1 MGHGVQSRGDRYSIV
16 APYPTQC
23 WLASSIDTRQRRCA
37 AFADTRWTFA
47 DNGVLFLSQKNMR
60 SIDPSLADRPRPRTD
75 IASQKATVRISSVLA
90 IPEVLRSL
98 GVDPD
103 EVLAEEGL
111 ESTLF
116 DSPDNRISQAAR
128 SRLLAHCAAR
138 TGCPHFGLLVGQ
150 QAGLYSFG
158 LVGLLAKYSP
168 DVATALRSLARFV
181 HLHSGGAALELAVD
195 GERSALAL
203 GLPHVEAAEQL
214 GDGGVALLLNIM
226 RSLCGRS
233 WAPAEVFFAH
243 RRPKDVE
250 PYRRTFNAPLR
261 FDAEKY
267 GLVFATHWLGRPL
280 PDVDPELRRLLQQ
293 QVDALEA
300 RHRDD
305 FPAQVRSVLQ
315 SALVTGNAGAGSV
328 AALFSMHSRT
338 LHRHLA
344 GFGTS
349 FRELVDET
357 RFEISRQM
365 LLDSALDVRRIADM
379 LGYADASAFTR
390 AFRRWSG
397 STPALWRTQHMA
409 SRRRLR

>member
-1 MGHGVQSRGDRYSIV
+1 MSIR
-16 APYPTQC
+16 P
-23 WLASSIDTRQRRCA
+23 ID
-37 AFADTRWTFA
+37 
-47 DNGVLFLSQKNMR
+47 L
-60 SIDPSLADRPRPRTD
+60 SLAGRPRPVQRVATE
-75 IASQKATVRISSVLA
+75 KATVRIGTVLA
-90 IPEVLRSL
+90 VPDVLRRL
-98 GVDPD
+98 GADPAQ
-103 EVLAEEGL
+103 VLAELGL
-111 ESTLF
+111 EPALF
-116 DSPDNRISQAAR
+116 DSPDNRMSQLAR
-128 SRLLAHCAAR
+128 SRLLGHCAAR

-150 QAGLYSFG
+150 QAGLHSLG

-168 DVATALRSLARFV
+168 DVAAAVRSLARFLY
-181 HLHSGGAALELAVD
+181 LHSRGAGLELAVD
-195 GERSALAL
+195 GEQTVITL
-203 GLPHVEAAEQL
+203 GLPHLEAAEQL
-214 GDGGVALLLNIM
+214 GDGGLALLLNVM

-233 WAPAEVFFAH
+233 WAPDEAFFAH
-243 RRPKDVE
+243 RRPGDID
-250 PYRRTFNAPLR
+250 PFRRFFDAPLR

-293 QVDALEA
+293 QIDALEA

-315 SALVTGNAGAGSV
+315 SALMTGDAGADSI

-349 FRELVDET
+349 FRELVDDS
-357 RFEISRQM
+357 RFEIARQM
-365 LLDSALDVRRIADM
+365 LGDSSLEVRRVADM

-397 STPALWRTQHMA
+397 TTPARWRLQHIGH
-409 SRRRLR
+409 RRRPR